1 MSLGPFELDWSTL
14 RAWILPLVFI
24 VAGTALG
31 ILFEKVVVRRLGRVT
46 RRTAWEWDD
55 VMIRSLKRT
64 PTLLF
69 TAAGAWAATQLLPLT
84 ERGRTLLENGLM
96 VLVLLSITLIVSRA
110 AAEWITRYATRQGTA
125 LPASSLVTNITKLVV
140 FVVGILLILA
150 NLGVNITALVTG
162 LGIGGLAVALALQPT
177 LSNAFS
183 GFQIIATRQVRDGD
197 YIRLE
202 SGEEGYVV
210 DIRWRNT
217 TIKALY
223 DDYEIIVPNSK
234 LVDSIL
240 FNYNL
245 PARPFWV
252 RLEVGVSYQSDLE
265 RVEEVTREVATEV
278 WEEFATVR
286 EGDEPVFR
294 FREFADSAITF
305 SVRLLADSF
314 ADQFAIRH
322 ELVKRLQRRFA
333 EEGIMIP
340 WPIRTLHVP
349 QALEVRSSAV
359 AGPVSAAER
368 PASRSGEP
376 DRPGTEPA
384 ELDRPRP
391 DDPGVPPA

>member
-1 MSLGPFELDWSTL
+1 MSLGPFELDWSLL
-14 RAWILPLVFI
+14 RAWILPLVFV

-31 ILFEKVVVRRLGRVT
+31 VLFEKVVVRRLGRVT

-55 VMIRSLKRT
+55 VLIRSLKRA

-69 TAAGAWAATQLLPLT
+69 TAAGAWAATQLLPIT
-84 ERGRTLLENGLM
+84 ERGRSLLEKALV
-96 VLVLLSITLIVSRA
+96 VLVILSITLIVSRA
-110 AAEWITRYATRQGTA
+110 AAEWIHRYATRQGTA
-125 LPASSLVTNITKLVV
+125 LPASSLVTNIAKLVV
-140 FVVGILLILA
+140 LVVGILLILA
-150 NLGVNITALVTG
+150 NLGVDITALVTG

-197 YIRLE
+197 YVKLE
-202 SGEEGYVV
+202 SGEEGFVV

-234 LVDSIL
+234 LADSIL
-240 FNYNL
+240 INYNL

-278 WEEFATVR
+278 WEELATVR
-286 EGDEPVFR
+286 EGDEPIFR
-294 FREFADSAITF
+294 FREFGDSAIIF
-305 SVRLLADSF
+305 SVRVLANRF

-333 EEGIMIP
+333 EEGIVIP

-349 QALEVRSSAV
+349 EALEVRAGAV
-359 AGPVSAAER
+359 AGPAGGGPGAGER
-368 PASRSGEP
+368 PAAGPGE
-376 DRPGTEPA
+376 A
-384 ELDRPRP
+384 DRPRSE
-391 DDPGVPPA
+391 PGEPPA